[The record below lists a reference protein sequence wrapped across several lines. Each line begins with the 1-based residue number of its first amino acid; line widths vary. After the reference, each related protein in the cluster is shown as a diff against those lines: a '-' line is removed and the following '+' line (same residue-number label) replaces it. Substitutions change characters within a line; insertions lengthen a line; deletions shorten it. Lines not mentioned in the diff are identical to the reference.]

1 MKVAGVRELRQGHEV
16 VPGERDRV
24 LDVAVNFQAP
34 VVEID
39 VGMDAEIEDGEIVN
53 LALAGR
59 ERSSE
64 RIVRGSLPAILRAQ
78 RSLRAM

>member
-1 MKVAGVRELRQGHEV
+1 
-16 VPGERDRV
+16 
-24 LDVAVNFQAP
+24 VAVNFQAP

-59 ERSSE
+59 EAIFGTHCARLLA
-64 RIVRGSLPAILRAQ
+64 GHFAGPAFFA
-78 RSLRAM
+78 AM